1 MASSYF
7 LQYILSPIA
16 IDLLNSVLT
25 QALHLRT
32 WMYVTVD
39 VPNETITW
47 VFFLFLVARALK
59 KVSIDNLILKL
70 RVTEKSIQ
78 SSTET
83 YSSFMISSD
92 FSLVLIA

>member
-16 IDLLNSVLT
+16 IDLLNSVLS
-25 QALHLRT
+25 QALHLRI

-47 VFFLFLVARALK
+47 SFLFLVARALK

>member
-1 MASSYF
+1 MF
-7 LQYILSPIA
+7 
-16 IDLLNSVLT
+16 
-25 QALHLRT
+25 R
-32 WMYVTVD
+32 
-39 VPNETITW
+39 
-47 VFFLFLVARALK
+47 LFLVARALE
-59 KVSIDNLILKL
+59 KVSIDDFILKL